1 MSDDESRQPTDARP
15 STPPAL
21 EGGPVPT
28 ADVGGSETAAAG
40 APALEGGA
48 VPTANVDAP
57 GQQPPDGAAPDSPD
71 ARKPEPSGL
80 GCFMAMGGILFGLML
95 GSLGGWLVCG
105 AQDEEP
111 PETVDVL
118 RESPNVVVA
127 IQDLARLET
136 TSFHVE
142 RVIDLV
148 ARQRQLFGLV
158 EAEDAILLVAAGD
171 VVAGVDLTRMQ
182 DGDVVIEPETN
193 RATITLPEPEI
204 FSARLDNERTYV
216 HTRDTDLTAR
226 RDPHLETRARREAER
241 TLREA
246 AIDAGIMERARAN
259 AETAVGTLVRS
270 LGYDHVTLRFREAEA
285 NPER

>member
-1 MSDDESRQPTDARP
+1 MSSSDESEPETRESQP
-15 STPPAL
+15 
-21 EGGPVPT
+21 
-28 ADVGGSETAAAG
+28 
-40 APALEGGA
+40 PALEGGA
-48 VPTANVDAP
+48 VPTVDVQENASAAA
-57 GQQPPDGAAPDSPD
+57 PDGAPALEGGTVPEESP
-71 ARKPEPSGL
+71 RKPDPGGL
-80 GCFMAMGGILFGLML
+80 GCFMAMGGILFGLMFGAL
-95 GSLGGWLVCG
+95 GMWMCSI
-105 AQDEEP
+105 DTETP
-111 PETVDVL
+111 PESVDVL

-171 VVAGVDLTRMQ
+171 VVAGVDLTHMQ

-193 RATITLPEPEI
+193 QATITLPAPEI

-216 HTRDTDLTAR
+216 HTRDTDLTAN

-241 TLREA
+241 TLRDA
-246 AIDAGIMERARAN
+246 ALEAGIMERARAN
-259 AETAVGTLVRS
+259 AETAIGTLVRS
-270 LGYDHVTLRFREAEA
+270 LGYDEVTIRWREAPA
-285 NPER
+285 NPEQ

>member
-1 MSDDESRQPTDARP
+1 MSDDEKPTEETHEAGPRM
-15 STPPAL
+15 SAAPAL

-28 ADVGGSETAAAG
+28 ADLGEPTEG
-40 APALEGGA
+40 AEP
-48 VPTANVDAP
+48 
-57 GQQPPDGAAPDSPD
+57 
-71 ARKPEPSGL
+71 RKPDPSGL
-80 GCFMAMGGILFGLML
+80 GCFMVMGGIVFGAML
-95 GSLGGWLVCG
+95 GVLGGWLACG
-105 AQDEEP
+105 AEEP
-111 PETVDVL
+111 PPESVDVL
-118 RESPNVVVA
+118 RDSPDVVVA

-136 TSFHVE
+136 TSYHVE

-171 VVAGVDLTRMQ
+171 VVAGVDLTRMR
-182 DGDVVIEPETN
+182 DGDVVIEPEAN

-216 HTRDTDLTAR
+216 HTRDTDLTAS

-246 AIDAGIMERARAN
+246 AIEAGIMERARDN
-259 AETAVGTLVRS
+259 AETAIGTLVRS
-270 LGYDHVTLRFREAEA
+270 LGYDEVTIRFREASA
-285 NPER
+285 NPEQ

>member
-1 MSDDESRQPTDARP
+1 MTDDSRQPADEGARD
-15 STPPAL
+15 SAPPAL

-28 ADVGGSETAAAG
+28 ADVSEPSTTDESGSAGVPEG

-48 VPTANVDAP
+48 VAP
-57 GQQPPDGAAPDSPD
+57 EEP
-71 ARKPEPSGL
+71 ARKPDPGGL
-80 GCFMAMGGILFGLML
+80 GCFMVMGGILFGLMI
-95 GSLGGWLVCG
+95 G
-105 AQDEEP
+105 AFGMWMCSFDPEP
-111 PETVDVL
+111 PPESVDVL
-118 RESPNVVVA
+118 RDSPNVVVA

-136 TSFHVE
+136 TSYHVE

-171 VVAGVDLTRMQ
+171 VVAGVDLTRMR
-182 DGDVVIEPETN
+182 DGDVVIEPEAN

-216 HTRDTDLTAR
+216 HTRDTDLTAN

-241 TLREA
+241 TLRDA
-246 AIDAGIMERARAN
+246 AVEAGIIERARAN
-259 AETAVGTLVRS
+259 AETAIGTLVRS
-270 LGYDHVTLRFREAEA
+270 LGYDHVTIQWEESPP
-285 NPER
+285 NPEQQ